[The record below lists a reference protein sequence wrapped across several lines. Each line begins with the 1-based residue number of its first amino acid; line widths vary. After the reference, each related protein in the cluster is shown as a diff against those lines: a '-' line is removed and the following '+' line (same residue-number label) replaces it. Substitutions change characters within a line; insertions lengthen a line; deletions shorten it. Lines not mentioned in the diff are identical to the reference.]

1 MKILPDL
8 FVQNIGQLVTVAGA
22 SQRPKTFHGM
32 NELGIIEDGAVVI
45 RDGNFIDIGT
55 TRRLK
60 KKYHSKDTKI
70 IDAAG
75 KVVLPG
81 FVDCHTHAIF
91 GGDRTGEFIQRIQGK
106 TYLEILKKGG
116 GILSTVENTRKLTIR
131 DLAELSRK
139 HLDTMLLYG
148 TTTVEIKSGYGLDM
162 KNELK
167 ILKTIHHLQKAHPM
181 DIVATF
187 LGAHVI
193 PPGYKNAPKTYVN
206 LVCNMLPKVKPYA
219 TFCDVFCDEG
229 AFSTGQSERI
239 LKTAK
244 ALGFR
249 VKIHTN
255 EFKDIGGVS
264 LAIQLNAISADHL
277 DNIKQRDIVRLK
289 KSNIICVLL
298 PGVPFFLMK
307 DTYAPARKMIEME
320 VPVALA
326 TDFNPG
332 TCPTENMQM
341 IITLACIKM
350 GMTPAQAINAATINA
365 AHAIGMAHRFGS
377 IEVGKQADMIIL
389 DIQDYNQL
397 PYYFGMNHVKTT
409 IKNGRV
415 VVENKQ
421 LMDLY

>member
-1 MKILPDL
+1 MNINILPDL

-22 SQRPKTFHGM
+22 SRRPKILHGM
-32 NELGIIEDGAVVI
+32 NDLGIIRDGAVFIV
-45 RDGNFIDIGT
+45 DGNFIDIGT

-60 KKYHSKDTKI
+60 KKYQRRKNTKV

-81 FVDCHTHAIF
+81 FVDCHTHAVF
-91 GGDRTGEFIQRIQGK
+91 AADRTEEFVRRIQGE
-106 TYLEILKKGG
+106 TYQEILKKGG
-116 GILSTVENTRKLTIR
+116 GILSTVRNTRKLDIR
-131 DLAELSRK
+131 NLAKLSRR

-148 TTTVEIKSGYGLDM
+148 TTTVEIKSGYGLNA

-167 ILKTIHHLQKAHPM
+167 ILKTIHHLQKTHPM

-187 LGAHVI
+187 LGAHAI
-193 PPGYKNAPKTYVN
+193 PPEYKNNPDTYVD
-206 LVCNMLPKVKPYA
+206 LLCTMLPRVKPYA

-229 AFSTGQSERI
+229 AFSAKQSERI

-244 ALGFR
+244 TLGFM

-264 LAIQLNAISADHL
+264 LAIRLDAVSADHL
-277 DNIKQRDIVRLK
+277 DIIKQRDIVRLK
-289 KSNIICVLL
+289 ESNIICVLL

-307 DTYAPARKMIEME
+307 NTYAPARKMIENG

-332 TCPTENMQM
+332 TCPGKNMQM
-341 IITLACIKM
+341 IITLACLKM

-365 AHAIGMAHRFGS
+365 AHAIRVAHRVGS
-377 IEVGKQADMIIL
+377 IETGKQADMVIL

-397 PYYFGMNHVKTT
+397 SYYFGINHVKTT
-409 IKNGRV
+409 IKKGRV
-415 VVENKQ
+415 VAENIS
-421 LMDLY
+421 D

>member
-1 MKILPDL
+1 MNMLPDL

-22 SQRPKTFHGM
+22 SQKPKTFHRM
-32 NELGIIEDGAVVI
+32 DEIGIIKDGAVVI
-45 RDGNFIDIGT
+45 RDGNFIDIGA
-55 TRRLK
+55 TRKLK
-60 KKYHSKDTKI
+60 KKHHSKDTKI
-70 IDAAG
+70 VDAAG

-81 FVDCHTHAIF
+81 FVDSHTHAIF
-91 GGDRTGEFIQRIQGK
+91 GGDRTGEFVQRIQGE

-116 GILSTVENTRKLTIR
+116 GILSTVENTRKLKIQN
-131 DLAELSRK
+131 LAELSRK
-139 HLDTMLLYG
+139 HLDTMLLHG
-148 TTTVEIKSGYGLDM
+148 TTTVEIKSGYGLDI
-162 KNELK
+162 KSELK
-167 ILKTIHHLQKAHPM
+167 ILKTIQCLQKSHHM

-193 PPGYKNAPKTYVN
+193 PPEYKHAPNSYVN
-206 LVCNMLPKVKPYA
+206 LICNMLPKVKPYA

-229 AFSTGQSERI
+229 AFSVKQSERI

-255 EFKDIGGVS
+255 EFKDLGGVS
-264 LAIQLNAISADHL
+264 LAIQLDTISADHL

-289 KSNIICVLL
+289 KSNIVCVLL

-307 DTYAPARKMIEME
+307 NTYAPARKMIENG

-332 TCPTENMQM
+332 TCPSENMQM
-341 IITLACIKM
+341 IITLACLKM

-365 AHAIGMAHRFGS
+365 AHAIGMAHRLGS

-389 DIQDYNQL
+389 DIQDYHQL
-397 PYYFGMNHVKTT
+397 PYYFGINHVKTT
-409 IKNGRV
+409 IKKGRV

>member
-1 MKILPDL
+1 MNMLPDL
-8 FVQNIGQLVTVAGA
+8 FVQNIGQLVTVADA
-22 SQRPKTFHGM
+22 SQKPKTFHRM
-32 NELGIIEDGAVVI
+32 DEIGIIKDGAVVI
-45 RDGNFIDIGT
+45 RDGYFIDIGT
-55 TRRLK
+55 TRKLK
-60 KKYHSKDTKI
+60 KKYHRKDTKI

-81 FVDCHTHAIF
+81 FVDCHTHTIF
-91 GGDRTGEFIQRIQGK
+91 GGDRTGEFIQRIQGE

-116 GILSTVENTRKLTIR
+116 GILSTVENTRKLKIQN
-131 DLAELSRK
+131 LAELSRK
-139 HLDTMLLYG
+139 HLDTMLLHG

-162 KNELK
+162 KSELK
-167 ILKTIHHLQKAHPM
+167 ILKTIQYLQKTHPM

-193 PPGYKNAPKTYVN
+193 PPEYKHSPNNYVN
-206 LVCNMLPKVKPYA
+206 LICNMLPKVKPYA

-229 AFSTGQSERI
+229 AFSAEQSERI

-244 ALGFR
+244 ASSFR
-249 VKIHTN
+249 LKIHTN

-289 KSNIICVLL
+289 KSNILCVLL

-307 DTYAPARKMIEME
+307 DTYAPARKMIENG

-332 TCPTENMQM
+332 TCPSGNMQM
-341 IITLACIKM
+341 IITLACLKM
-350 GMTPAQAINAATINA
+350 GMTPAQAINATTINA
-365 AHAIGMAHRFGS
+365 AHAIGAAHRIGS

-389 DIQDYNQL
+389 DIQEYTQL
-397 PYYFGMNHVKTT
+397 PYYFSINHVKTT
-409 IKNGRV
+409 IKKGKI
-415 VVENKQ
+415 VVENMQ
-421 LMDLY
+421 LIDS

>member
-1 MKILPDL
+1 MLPDL
-8 FVQNIGQLVTVAGA
+8 FVQNIGQLVTVADA
-22 SQRPKTFHGM
+22 SQKPKTFHRM
-32 NELGIIEDGAVVI
+32 DEIGIIKDGAVVI
-45 RDGNFIDIGT
+45 RDGYFIDIGT
-55 TRRLK
+55 TRKLK
-60 KKYHSKDTKI
+60 KKYHRKDTKI

-81 FVDCHTHAIF
+81 FVDCHTHTIF
-91 GGDRTGEFIQRIQGK
+91 GGDRTGEFIQRIQGE

-116 GILSTVENTRKLTIR
+116 GILSTVENTRKLKIQN
-131 DLAELSRK
+131 LAELSRK
-139 HLDTMLLYG
+139 HLDTMLLHG

-162 KNELK
+162 KSELK
-167 ILKTIHHLQKAHPM
+167 ILKTIQYLQKTHPM

-193 PPGYKNAPKTYVN
+193 PPEYKHSPNSYVN
-206 LVCNMLPKVKPYA
+206 LICNMLPKVKPYA

-229 AFSTGQSERI
+229 AFSAEQSERI

-244 ALGFR
+244 ASSFR
-249 VKIHTN
+249 LKIHTN

-289 KSNIICVLL
+289 KSNILCVLL

-307 DTYAPARKMIEME
+307 DTYAPARKMIENG

-332 TCPTENMQM
+332 TCPSGNMQM
-341 IITLACIKM
+341 IITLACLKM
-350 GMTPAQAINAATINA
+350 GMTPAQAINATTINA
-365 AHAIGMAHRFGS
+365 AHAIGAAHRIGS

-389 DIQDYNQL
+389 DIQEYTQL
-397 PYYFGMNHVKTT
+397 PYYFSINHVKTT
-409 IKNGRV
+409 IKKGKI
-415 VVENKQ
+415 VVENMQ
-421 LMDLY
+421 LIDS